1 MEMAMSTY
9 FDWEV
14 AQEPARRQLRVSI
27 LMIAAMATAAFVIGF
42 VTPISSAQKATPT
55 MANDIFIGRLIT
67 VTE

>member
-1 MEMAMSTY
+1 MSTY

-14 AQEPARRQLRVSI
+14 AQEPARRQFRASI
-27 LMIAAMATAAFVIGF
+27 FMVAVMASAAFVIGF

-55 MANDIFIGRLIT
+55 MANDIFVGRLIT

>member
-1 MEMAMSTY
+1 METAMSTY

-27 LMIAAMATAAFVIGF
+27 LMVAAMATAAFVVGF
-42 VTPISSAQKATPT
+42 VTPISSVQKATPT
-55 MANDIFIGRLIT
+55 MADDIFIGRLIT